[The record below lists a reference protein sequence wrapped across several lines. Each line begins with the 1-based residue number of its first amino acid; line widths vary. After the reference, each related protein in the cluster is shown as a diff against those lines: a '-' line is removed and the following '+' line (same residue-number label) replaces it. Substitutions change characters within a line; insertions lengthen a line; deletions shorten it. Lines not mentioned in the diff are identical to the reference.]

1 MKYEWIDEYC
11 VSKQGAEKDYK
22 VEWDAVRFM
31 IRGKMFAM
39 KCGDKEGKP
48 IITIKLE
55 PLLGEFFRNQYPD
68 IVPGYYMNKQHWNSL
83 YLEGNVPDDVV
94 RDMLNKSYNIILQ
107 SFSKKI
113 QQEILDKIEV

>member
-1 MKYEWIDEYC
+1 MKYEWLDDYC

-22 VEWDAVRFM
+22 AEWDAVRFM

-39 KCGDKEGKP
+39 KCGDKEGRP

-55 PLLGEFFRNQYPD
+55 PLLGEFLRNQYPD

-94 RDMLNKSYNIILQ
+94 RDMLDKSYNIILQ
-107 SFSKKI
+107 SFSKKM
-113 QQEILDKIEV
+113 QQEMLAKLED